1 MAIWRNGRL
10 EGLKILWAE
19 MPVWV
24 RIPLW
29 LQPLGALAQLTR
41 ASDLHSEGRE
51 FESHTLHQNCLH
63 SISVGSGN
71 RRLPLTFNQVS
82 SVRL

>member
-29 LQPLGALAQLTR
+29 LQSLGALAQLTR

-51 FESHTLHQNCLH
+51 FESHALHNF
-63 SISVGSGN
+63 S
-71 RRLPLTFNQVS
+71 
-82 SVRL
+82 